1 MGGTLSLHFH
11 LISLA
16 VMGDSRSRNGKP
28 GTPVDAI
35 LRSPSL
41 MLCGRRRSAVETSLR
56 AGKANF
62 GFLRQSYA

>member
-1 MGGTLSLHFH
+1 MSLHFH

-16 VMGDSRSRNGKP
+16 VVGDSRSRSGKS

-35 LRSPSL
+35 PRSPSL
-41 MLCGRRRSAVETSLR
+41 MSCGHRRSAVETSLR

-62 GFLRQSYA
+62 GFPRQRYT

>member
-1 MGGTLSLHFH
+1 VSLDLH

-16 VMGDSRSRNGKP
+16 VVGDSRSRNGKS

-41 MLCGRRRSAVETSLR
+41 MWCGHRRSAVETSLR

-62 GFLRQSYA
+62 GFPRERYT

>member
-1 MGGTLSLHFH
+1 MSLHFH

-16 VMGDSRSRNGKP
+16 VVGDSRSRNGKP

-41 MLCGRRRSAVETSLR
+41 MSCGHRRSAVETSLR

-62 GFLRQSYA
+62 GFPRQRYT